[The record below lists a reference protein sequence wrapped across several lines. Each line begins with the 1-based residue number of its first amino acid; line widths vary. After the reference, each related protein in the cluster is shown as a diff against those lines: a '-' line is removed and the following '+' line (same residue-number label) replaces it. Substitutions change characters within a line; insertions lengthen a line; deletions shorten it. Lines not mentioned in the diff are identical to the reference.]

1 MNDINENA
9 EEFLDTRKVGNRRSK
24 GLEKVTTVDSGLA
37 HCSAIVARFQE
48 GGVAKIGGV
57 DLPAYLNCPHFLKN
71 RKSMNGESIGAVFL
85 QLL

>member
-24 GLEKVTTVDSGLA
+24 GLEKVTTVDLGLA
-37 HCSAIVARFQE
+37 HCSTIVARFQE
-48 GGVAKIGGV
+48 GGAAKIGGV
-57 DLPAYLNCPHFLKN
+57 VLPAYLNCPRFLKN
-71 RKSMNGESIGAVFL
+71 RNGESIGAMFL